1 MNKIKWLA
9 MFLLTVPVTAQGANC
24 GELRNAYQGLYKQ
37 TQIANPE
44 QAKIVT
50 PQSLEISRLKMSS
63 IVEGAI
69 RVSLGGNDHVSIS
82 KVREDIQCVQVPA
95 RAEEE
100 NPNLPYVIEIK
111 GETVSDFLIAYVIS
125 AGGDGIPDSMPFV
138 ALWSHIS
145 GVWKPQYIKTDFYRR
160 SSFSLDALK
169 TPPDSARYFMASG
182 KEYGDNLSRLKLVT
196 LKVNNHQLQQ
206 IGQMFDFPAGS
217 VETIG
222 DRILVSY
229 MESRQTGARK
239 EIAFVVRDGALQQ
252 LK

>member
-1 MNKIKWLA
+1 
-9 MFLLTVPVTAQGANC
+9 
-24 GELRNAYQGLYKQ
+24 
-37 TQIANPE
+37 
-44 QAKIVT
+44 
-50 PQSLEISRLKMSS
+50 
-63 IVEGAI
+63 
-69 RVSLGGNDHVSIS
+69 
-82 KVREDIQCVQVPA
+82 
-95 RAEEE
+95 
-100 NPNLPYVIEIK
+100 
-111 GETVSDFLIAYVIS
+111 
-125 AGGDGIPDSMPFV
+125 
-138 ALWSHIS
+138 
-145 GVWKPQYIKTDFYRR
+145 
-160 SSFSLDALK
+160 
-169 TPPDSARYFMASG
+169 MASG